1 MKYAIKENIIPMS
14 MRKFIS
20 HYTFM
25 DKHIEPF
32 YKEIL
37 KDDYIGGYNGYVSAH
52 GDKFYSERSDF
63 KNKNIEFAVGVMI
76 GMIAT
81 YVKKYRKEYESK
93 NMSSEWYWN
102 TFDGIVKENSEV
114 VDRYNKL
121 WDDYESTG
129 EL

>member
-1 MKYAIKENIIPMS
+1 MQYTIKEKLITPM
-14 MRKFIS
+14 KFIS

-52 GDKFYSERSDF
+52 GDKFYSEKSNYKDR
-63 KNKNIEFAVGVMI
+63 NIRFAVGVII
-76 GMIAT
+76 GMMIVYT
-81 YVKKYRKEYESK
+81 KKYRKIHEKDQFSW
-93 NMSSEWYWN
+93 EWYWN
-102 TFDGIVKENSEV
+102 TFDEIVKENSEV

>member
-1 MKYAIKENIIPMS
+1 MQYTIKEKLITPM
-14 MRKFIS
+14 KFIS

-37 KDDYIGGYNGYVSAH
+37 KEDYIGGYNGYVSAH
-52 GDKFYSERSDF
+52 GDKFYSERHDF
-63 KNKNIEFAVGVMI
+63 ESRNIEFAIGVMI
-76 GMIAT
+76 GMMIVYT
-81 YVKKYRKEYESK
+81 KKYRKIHEKDQFSW
-93 NMSSEWYWN
+93 EWYWSI
-102 TFDGIVKENSEV
+102 FDEIVKENSEV